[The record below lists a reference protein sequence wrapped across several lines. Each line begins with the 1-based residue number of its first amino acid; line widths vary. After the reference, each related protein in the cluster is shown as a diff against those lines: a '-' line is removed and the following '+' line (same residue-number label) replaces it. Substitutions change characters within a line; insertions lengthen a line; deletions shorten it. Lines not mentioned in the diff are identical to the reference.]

1 MSHPHSNI
9 QAAARS
15 LCARIPYRVRSLFL
29 SDVPA
34 TVLLLAVA
42 GIFLVG
48 KGETQ

>member
-1 MSHPHSNI
+1 MSHPHTNI

-15 LCARIPYRVRSLFL
+15 LCERTCKKVRSLFL